1 MVSAATQRSEAPA
14 TVPHSPGTPVKS
26 AASLVA
32 VLAVLTA
39 TGPLAIDMY
48 VPGFP
53 EMQESLHAGS
63 SAIQL
68 TMTAILVGLV
78 VGQLII
84 GPVSDSIGR
93 RRLLIGGVLGY
104 TAMSLVC
111 AIAPNIGV
119 LTAGRFLQGV
129 AGAAGM
135 VLARAIL
142 TDCFQGRDLPR
153 YFALL
158 SQILGAAPVVA
169 PIVGGA
175 VLAVSTWRMVFV
187 VLAVISG
194 ALAVVVTVR
203 VPETLP
209 PERRHK
215 GGLSGTFRS
224 MGRLTG
230 HRAFIGY
237 VLVLSFGSAALFAY
251 VSGSAFVFESLHG
264 FSSTSFSMVFA
275 VNAVGMLAAGAVF
288 GKLAHRVPLNTL
300 LTAGVGVA
308 AAGALAQVL
317 LVATAGETVVGS
329 WISLFVV
336 TSGIGMIFPASMS
349 LGQTLGRSAP
359 GAASALMG
367 GVQFLLGAVASPLV
381 GLFGESS
388 SMPMAVIMLVSL
400 ALSGAALLVLS
411 RPWLR
416 HGEAD
421 RHSVPA
427 PTAH

>member
-1 MVSAATQRSEAPA
+1 MASAATQRAEAPA
-14 TVPHSPGTPVKS
+14 TVPHPSGNPVKR

-39 TGPLAIDMY
+39 AGPLAIDMY

-53 EMQESLHAGS
+53 EMKESLHASS

-68 TMTAILVGLV
+68 TMTAVLAGLV

-93 RRLLIGGVLGY
+93 RKLLIAGVLGY

-111 AIAPNIGV
+111 AVAPNVEV

-158 SQILGAAPVVA
+158 AQILGAAPVLA

-175 VLAVSTWRMVFV
+175 VLAVSTWRAVFLA
-187 VLAVISG
+187 LAVIG
-194 ALAVVVTVR
+194 AVLAVVVVIR

-209 PERRHK
+209 PERRHT
-215 GGLSGTFRS
+215 GGLGGTFRS
-224 MGRLTG
+224 MAGLTR
-230 HRAFIGY
+230 HRTFMGY
-237 VLVLSFGSAALFAY
+237 VLVLGFASAALFAY

-264 FSSTSFSMVFA
+264 FSPTAYAMVFA

-300 LTAGVGVA
+300 LLAGVGVA
-308 AAGALAQVL
+308 LAGALAQVL
-317 LVATAGETVVGS
+317 LVATVGDTVVGT

-336 TSGIGMIFPASMS
+336 TTGIGMIFPASMS
-349 LGQTLGRSAP
+349 LGQTLGRATP

-367 GVQFLLGAVASPLV
+367 GLQFLLGAVASPLV

-388 SMPMAVIMLVSL
+388 SMPMALIMLISL
-400 ALSGAALLVLS
+400 VLSGVALAVLS

-416 HGEAD
+416 HGESD
-421 RHSVPA
+421 HHSVL
-427 PTAH
+427 TSAH

>member
-1 MVSAATQRSEAPA
+1 MASATTQRAKAPA
-14 TVPHSPGTPVKS
+14 TVSHSPGNPVNR

-32 VLAVLTA
+32 ILAVLTA
-39 TGPLAIDMY
+39 AGPLAIDMY

-53 EMQESLHAGS
+53 EMKESLHATS
-63 SAIQL
+63 SAVQL
-68 TMTAILVGLV
+68 TMTAVLAGLV

-84 GPVSDSIGR
+84 GPISDSIGR
-93 RRLLIGGVLGY
+93 RKLLIGGVIGY
-104 TAMSLVC
+104 TVMSLVC
-111 AIAPNIGV
+111 ALAPSTGI

-158 SQILGAAPVVA
+158 AQILGAAPVVA

-175 VLAVSTWRMVFV
+175 VLAVSGWRMVFM
-187 VLAVISG
+187 VLAVIG
-194 ALAVVVTVR
+194 AVLAVVVAIR

-215 GGLSGTFRS
+215 GGLGGTFRS
-224 MGRLTG
+224 MGRLTR

-237 VLVLSFGSAALFAY
+237 VLVLGFASAALFAY

-264 FSSTSFSMVFA
+264 FSATSYALVFA
-275 VNAVGMLAAGAVF
+275 VNAVGMLLAGAVF
-288 GKLAHRVPLNTL
+288 GKVAHRVPLNNL
-300 LTAGVGVA
+300 LLAGVGVA
-308 AAGALAQVL
+308 VAGALAQVL
-317 LVATAGETVVGS
+317 LVATAGESVVGT

-336 TSGIGMIFPASMS
+336 TTGIGMIFPASMS
-349 LGQTLGRSAP
+349 LGQALGRATP

-367 GVQFLLGAVASPLV
+367 GLQFLLGAVASPLV
-381 GLFGESS
+381 GLFGEST

-400 ALSGAALLVLS
+400 ALSGVALLVLS

-416 HGEAD
+416 QGEAD
-421 RHSVPA
+421 HDHAAVPA
-427 PTAH
+427 R

>member
-1 MVSAATQRSEAPA
+1 MASAATQRAEAPA
-14 TVPHSPGTPVKS
+14 TVPHPSGNPVKR

-32 VLAVLTA
+32 ILAVLTA
-39 TGPLAIDMY
+39 AGPLAIDMY

-53 EMQESLHAGS
+53 EMKESLHASS

-68 TMTAILVGLV
+68 TMTAVLAGLV

-93 RRLLIGGVLGY
+93 RKLLIAGVLGY
-104 TAMSLVC
+104 TVMSLVC
-111 AIAPNIGV
+111 AVAPNVEV

-158 SQILGAAPVVA
+158 AQILGAAPVLA

-175 VLAVSTWRMVFV
+175 VLAVSTWRAVFLA
-187 VLAVISG
+187 LAVIG
-194 ALAVVVTVR
+194 AVLAVVVVIR

-209 PERRHK
+209 PERRHT
-215 GGLSGTFRS
+215 GGLGGTFRS
-224 MGRLTG
+224 MAGLTR
-230 HRAFIGY
+230 HRAFMGY
-237 VLVLSFGSAALFAY
+237 VLVLGFASAALFAY

-264 FSSTSFSMVFA
+264 FSPTAYAMVFA

-300 LTAGVGVA
+300 LLAGVGVA
-308 AAGALAQVL
+308 LAGALAQVL
-317 LVATAGETVVGS
+317 LVATVGDTVVGT

-336 TSGIGMIFPASMS
+336 TTGIGMIFPASMS
-349 LGQTLGRSAP
+349 LGQSLGRATP

-367 GVQFLLGAVASPLV
+367 GLQFLLGAVASPLV

-388 SMPMAVIMLVSL
+388 SMPMALIMLVSL
-400 ALSGAALLVLS
+400 ALSGVALAVLS

-416 HGEAD
+416 HGESD
-421 RHSVPA
+421 HHSVLAPA
-427 PTAH
+427 H